1 MALKAID
8 NGESQASVAKRLGLP
23 KTTISN
29 WKKDKMKIYTTVDTN
44 QVDKKRR
51 RIKSS
56 PYQMIDKV
64 VYTWFINTRQKK
76 VPHKERFGKPWTFF

>member
-1 MALKAID
+1 MKMAEKRRLLSRKTVLEKYAALKAID

-51 RIKSS
+51 RIKS
-56 PYQMIDKV
+56 
-64 VYTWFINTRQKK
+64 F
-76 VPHKERFGKPWTFF
+76 